1 MVSIGGERQLIHP
14 DFHQFKKFHSTAK
27 PFWYLETS
35 ILLKMFQKVQVI
47 RILNRMK
54 APHSQHTINPKQKSE
69 KVVVNVKKYPK
80 WTWFKKTFQEFAA
93 NTVLHGYNHIVQAD
107 TSKYEKYDDSIQTLY
122 LNGIDYI
129 DFNSLF

>member
-1 MVSIGGERQLIHP
+1 
-14 DFHQFKKFHSTAK
+14 
-27 PFWYLETS
+27 
-35 ILLKMFQKVQVI
+35 
-47 RILNRMK
+47 MK

-129 DFNSLF
+129 DFNLLF